1 MIIRRSTIRS
11 ALLLQLSFFSLI
23 QSKATTKEVP
33 SLRLAQLDFFHNVP
47 SLDPIPAA
55 TRSDFNDGEDQDDGD
70 TTVTITTT
78 VTMTTED
85 TKAIQPRIQIASIDQ
100 EDNTTEEEE
109 EDEDEEEEEEEEEES
124 HVETEDSATEEDSF
138 TAEEEQDTTIE
149 PTASIYIISPASF
162 RQQQTTIP
170 TVMTTTTASPS
181 QASSSTSSS
190 FINQTN
196 NNASSN
202 TTIQFTN
209 TSDPLVQYDLECK
222 ADDVYCAKVSKAVG
236 SAIDEFTRVI
246 NVKNSLLIKV
256 MYYSFCEKTCA
267 NDTYGW
273 GSPTSQFTLPFE
285 DGADLNY
292 VYPQALAKQ
301 LAPYSSTSVWS
312 KYDIEIEINHDAY
325 INATDIEQAISDGWN
340 KTGTP
345 PNGKYWFFNDTN
357 AQGTIREI
365 ASHQVDFR
373 YVVLHE
379 LLHGLGFLSSW
390 AAYFWTDAS
399 PFRTLVDGVIDP
411 IELQLVTPG
420 PYWFINQDTGPA
432 YVTGFQPNMIFDKYL
447 VNVDTELNV
456 TSTLSLSDLAFEMQ
470 DFCVQNSNAFIVNF
484 IRAFNKANQ
493 STTAHKLW
501 LSMSQ
506 PETLTFQFQAPTVSN
521 SSYNL
526 IPYLNQTYQSMT
538 LLTGGDLTGSSYE
551 HTDPTMNRPGLMI
564 SHLDDRYQNTP
575 DFLMTE
581 EYHKGKTLEQLVD
594 SFYSDIPVLRY
605 NDTASRSNSTMV
617 QMTYKS
623 PIGPGIL
630 RILDSI
636 GYSTV
641 LTRTN
646 YTTDGNVKTA
656 KSRSNCDDSNTS
668 HGLKSSPTPT
678 SEGFS
683 VSNQKS
689 IVVQS
694 IVIVFSLVLLM
705 K

>member
-1 MIIRRSTIRS
+1 M
-11 ALLLQLSFFSLI
+11 
-23 QSKATTKEVP
+23 
-33 SLRLAQLDFFHNVP
+33 
-47 SLDPIPAA
+47 
-55 TRSDFNDGEDQDDGD
+55 
-70 TTVTITTT
+70 
-78 VTMTTED
+78 
-85 TKAIQPRIQIASIDQ
+85 
-100 EDNTTEEEE
+100 
-109 EDEDEEEEEEEEEES
+109 
-124 HVETEDSATEEDSF
+124 
-138 TAEEEQDTTIE
+138 
-149 PTASIYIISPASF
+149 
-162 RQQQTTIP
+162 
-170 TVMTTTTASPS
+170 TTASPTS
-181 QASSSTSSS
+181 SSSISYSSSSST
-190 FINQTN
+190 
-196 NNASSN
+196 SSN

-209 TSDPLVQYDLECK
+209 TSDPLVQYDLECT

-256 MYYSFCEKTCA
+256 LYYSFCEKTCA

-325 INATDIEQAISDGWN
+325 MNATEIEQAISDGWN

-345 PNGKYWFFNDTN
+345 PNGKYWFYNDTD
-357 AQGTIREI
+357 AQGAIQEI
-365 ASHQVDFR
+365 GSHQVDFR
-373 YVVLHE
+373 YIVLHE

-501 LSMSQ
+501 LSLSQ

-538 LLTGGDLTGSSYE
+538 LLTGGDLSSSSYE

-564 SHLDDRYQNTP
+564 SHLDDRYQHTP

-581 EYHKGKTLEQLVD
+581 DYHKGKTLEQLVD
-594 SFYSDIPVLRY
+594 GYYGNIPILHY
-605 NDTASRSNSTMV
+605 NDTASASNSTMV
-617 QMTYKS
+617 QMTYRS

-646 YTTDGNVKTA
+646 YTTDGSVKTA
-656 KSRSNCDDSNTS
+656 KSRSSCDDSNTS

-678 SEGFS
+678 SDGLS
-683 VSNQKS
+683 VSDQKS
-689 IVVQS
+689 IVLGSV
-694 IVIVFSLVLLM
+694 VIVFSLVLIVM

>member
-1 MIIRRSTIRS
+1 MIIQRSTIRS
-11 ALLLQLSFFSLI
+11 ALLLQLSIFSFV
-23 QSKATTKEVP
+23 QSKTIETHTKKH
-33 SLRLAQLDFFHNVP
+33 SLQLEQLQNVP
-47 SLDPIPAA
+47 SLDPVPAP
-55 TRSDFNDGEDQDDGD
+55 TLSGFDDDGGEDEDGGD

-78 VTMTTED
+78 VTIATED
-85 TKAIQPRIQIASIDQ
+85 PEAETILARAQNSFDGQ
-100 EDNTTEEEE
+100 EDGNA
-109 EDEDEEEEEEEEEES
+109 DDDEEEEEAEEEKEGS
-124 HVETEDSATEEDSF
+124 TTEEDEQDSH
-138 TAEEEQDTTIE
+138 TAKEEQDTTRE
-149 PTASIYIISPASF
+149 PTSTNSIYTISAASF
-162 RQQQTTIP
+162 KQQQTNIP
-170 TVMTTTTASPS
+170 TIVTAATASEQVLS
-181 QASSSTSSS
+181 TSTSSINHTSSST
-190 FINQTN
+190 
-196 NNASSN
+196 ASN
-202 TTIQFTN
+202 TTTQFTN

-222 ADDVYCAKVSKAVG
+222 ADDAYCAKVSKAVG

-325 INATDIEQAISDGWN
+325 MNATEMQQVISDGWN

-345 PNGKYWFFNDTN
+345 PNGKYWFYNDTN
-357 AQGTIREI
+357 AQGAVREI
-365 ASHQVDFR
+365 ASHQIDFR

-506 PETLTFQFQAPTVSN
+506 PETLTFQFQTPTVSN

-526 IPYLNQTYQSMT
+526 IPYLNRTYQSMT
-538 LLTGGDLTGSSYE
+538 LLTGRDLSSSSYE

-564 SHLDDRYQNTP
+564 SHLDDRYQHTP

-581 EYHKGKTLEQLVD
+581 EYHTGKTLEQLVD
-594 SFYSDIPVLRY
+594 SYYGNIPILHY

-641 LTRTN
+641 LTKTN
-646 YTTDGNVKTA
+646 YTTDGSVKTA
-656 KSRSNCDDSNTS
+656 KSRSSCDDSNTS

-678 SEGFS
+678 SDGLS

-689 IVVQS
+689 VLLGIL
-694 IVIVFSLVLLM
+694 VIVFSLVLMM